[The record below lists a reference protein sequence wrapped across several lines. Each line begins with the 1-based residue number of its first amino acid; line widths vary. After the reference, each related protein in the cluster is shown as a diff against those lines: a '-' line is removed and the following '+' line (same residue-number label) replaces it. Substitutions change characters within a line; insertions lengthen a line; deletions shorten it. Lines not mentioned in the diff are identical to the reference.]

1 MSEFEVLL
9 DLLSKLK
16 RELEDLRAKE
26 RIRDYLL
33 EDVFFQKE
41 PQSTVFKVTLDFYV
55 NVKKEIQI
63 GEEGK

>member
-9 DLLSKLK
+9 DLLSRLK

-41 PQSTVFKVTLDFYV
+41 PQSTVYKITLDFYI
-55 NVKKEIQI
+55 NVKKEIK
-63 GEEGK
+63 EG

>member
-9 DLLSKLK
+9 DLLSKIK

-41 PQSTVFKVTLDFYV
+41 PQSTVYKITLDFYI
-55 NVKKEIQI
+55 NVKKEIK
-63 GEEGK
+63 EG

>member
-55 NVKKEIQI
+55 NVKKEIQT